1 MGVMDVNKLMKKSL
15 SCFCCFCVDG
25 NFLACDNIPWT
36 KDWEVEMLI
45 PSNIAFVGEAMLATF
60 YEDAWD

>member
-1 MGVMDVNKLMKKSL
+1 
-15 SCFCCFCVDG
+15 VDG

-45 PSNIAFVGEAMLATF
+45 LSNIAFVGEAMLATF